1 MNLLKNEL
9 ITFIANQK
17 KIFDT
22 VRLVDVSMT
31 TECLI
36 SDDGKIEESPYQCY
50 AVWNKNKRCENCIS
64 AKAFALKSKLTKFE
78 FVENEV
84 YFVISVYIEVEGTPY
99 MLELISKLNDETLF
113 GAFGKDKF
121 IQSIENH
128 NKKLYI
134 DALTGAYNRHYY
146 DEQLRTL
153 NRINSVVMIDA
164 DNFKHVN
171 DTFGHAIGDFVLK
184 EIVKVI
190 FSYIRTSDAVIRW
203 GGDEF
208 LLVFQGI
215 KRNILAE
222 RLEGIRQT
230 VSTIRNGEHYEL
242 KVSISMG
249 AVYSSEPTTDLF
261 DFADKALYEAKER
274 KNCIIIKEL

>member
-9 ITFIANQK
+9 ITFITVK

-31 TECLI
+31 TQCLI

-184 EIVKVI
+184 
-190 FSYIRTSDAVIRW
+190 
-203 GGDEF
+203 
-208 LLVFQGI
+208 
-215 KRNILAE
+215 RN
-222 RLEGIRQT
+222 R
-230 VSTIRNGEHYEL
+230 
-242 KVSISMG
+242 
-249 AVYSSEPTTDLF
+249 
-261 DFADKALYEAKER
+261 
-274 KNCIIIKEL
+274 

>member
-1 MNLLKNEL
+1 MNLSKEEL
-9 ITFIANQK
+9 ITFVTVQK

-22 VRLVDVSMT
+22 VRLVDVSIT
-31 TECLI
+31 TQHLI
-36 SDDGKIEESPYQCY
+36 SDDGKIEEGLYQCY

-84 YFVISVYIEVEGTPY
+84 YFVVSVYTEVEGTAY
-99 MLELISKLNDETLF
+99 VLEMVSKLNDETLF

-121 IQSIENH
+121 IQSIKNH

-134 DALTGAYNRHYY
+134 DSLTGAYNRHYY
-146 DEQLRTL
+146 DEQLRTF

-164 DNFKHVN
+164 DNFKHIN
-171 DTFGHAIGDFVLK
+171 DTYGHSIGDFVLK
-184 EIVKVI
+184 EIVKVMS
-190 FSYIRTSDAVIRW
+190 SYIRTSDAVIRW

-208 LLVFQGI
+208 LIVFQGI
-215 KRNILAE
+215 TRNILAE

-230 VSTIRNGEHYEL
+230 VSTICNGEHYEL

-249 AVYSSEPTTDLF
+249 AVYSTEPATDLI
-261 DFADKALYEAKER
+261 DLADKALYEAKER
-274 KNCIIIKEL
+274 KNSIVIKEL